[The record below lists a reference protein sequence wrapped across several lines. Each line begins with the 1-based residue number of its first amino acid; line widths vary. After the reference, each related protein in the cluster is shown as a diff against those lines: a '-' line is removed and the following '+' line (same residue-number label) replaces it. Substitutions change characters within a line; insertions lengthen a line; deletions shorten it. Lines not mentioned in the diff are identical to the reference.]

1 MGSVVV
7 VTDLLFLLGEVG
19 SGESSLLGETLG
31 EITLE
36 ERVEGLSGVE
46 RGGWVVVAERGRA
59 EEGTEHGEEPGTRRP
74 GGRGE
79 EGGRGSSSAV
89 G

>member
-1 MGSVVV
+1 MELTEIGMGSVVV

-19 SGESSLLGETLG
+19 SGESSLLGKTLG

-46 RGGWVVVAERGRA
+46 RGDWAVVAERARRGRA
-59 EEGTEHGEEPGTRRP
+59 RTRRRTRDKGTRRK
-74 GGRGE
+74 GRG
-79 EGGRGSSSAV
+79 RW
-89 G
+89 